1 MKKKKM
7 LKEFRDLIGKYKKL
21 YDNCPT
27 VAKGPVA
34 YMIKSLRQYYDKLE
48 SDEVEWI
55 NTDLDDMTLKQRL
68 STIDQWFDTFG
79 LCLSS
84 LGDDTS
90 SLICVSPN
98 HVLQEY
104 TYIYIKLS
112 GWIVEVKKSLG
123 SPFNGE
129 YLREQPHCLFVV
141 KVKSFAPHSSI
152 KEESWV
158 TNIIICKPLGTV
170 LRANFGTENLES
182 KSPLIR
188 EIGKLARLL
197 NVNLYPAL
205 NIVVDRFVSDGIAE
219 LGLFTQPF
227 DYVPMRNLNAWK
239 KAGKPE
245 HSVYHV
251 RIKNLQQGL
260 SVAGDD
266 ALYLEEINNMP
277 KSKSA
282 DDALTRSIGQSWTK
296 SQMEDYEFSKYLP
309 STRLCRYINAVNRG
323 DSVAAQKV
331 IDEVQIIKSDIIYQ
345 YNYPEAH
352 EVEEATTFTQ
362 Q

>member
-1 MKKKKM
+1 MKNKKIFKECRNL
-7 LKEFRDLIGKYKKL
+7 LKQYKKL
-21 YDNCPT
+21 YDQCPA

-34 YMIKSLRQYYDKLE
+34 SMIKSFRKFYDMVENNE
-48 SDEVEWI
+48 STWVSTE
-55 NTDLDDMTLKQRL
+55 LDSMTLPKRL
-68 STIDQWFDTFG
+68 ATIDQWFDIFG
-79 LCLSS
+79 LNLSS

-90 SLICVSPN
+90 SLICISPN
-98 HVLQEY
+98 HILDEY
-104 TYIYIKLS
+104 TNIYIKLS

-123 SPFNGE
+123 TPFNGE
-129 YLREQPHCLFVV
+129 YLREQPHNLFIT
-141 KVKSFAPHSSI
+141 KVKTFAPNSTI

-158 TNIIICKPLGTV
+158 TNIVICKPLGTV
-170 LRANFGTENLES
+170 LRSNFGTENLES

-197 NVNLYPAL
+197 NINLYPAL

-266 ALYLEEINNMP
+266 ALYLEEINNIP

-345 YNYPEAH
+345 YNYPESS